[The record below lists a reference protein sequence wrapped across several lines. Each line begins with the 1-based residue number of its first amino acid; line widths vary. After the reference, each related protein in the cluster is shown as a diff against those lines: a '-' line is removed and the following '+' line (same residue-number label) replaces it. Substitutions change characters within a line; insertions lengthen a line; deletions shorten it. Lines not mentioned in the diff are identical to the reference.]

1 MSMLIA
7 RDPGSGTGVSIT
19 TKPPGVRRIAA
30 TPSVRRRRWYGF
42 CCASD
47 MNAMLQ
53 RWAGSILLLLAC
65 AAALASWAVPRVK
78 AEPEPVA
85 PAYVFAEMVQA
96 ADAFLASLEPKQRA
110 KALFEFE
117 DAERLNW
124 HFVPR
129 PRRGLPLKEM
139 SPEQQALARGVLQAG
154 LSQRGYLTASAIIEL
169 ELVLRE
175 MGGNPLIRDP
185 GRYYF
190 SIFGS
195 PSHLAPWGFRAEG
208 HHLSLN
214 FTLVRDTLIATSP
227 AFFGANPA
235 EVRRGSRK
243 GLRALADEEDIGREL
258 ILSLDQ
264 RQRANAIIATA
275 TPRDIVTGSA
285 ARVEPLAPIGI
296 RVTDLRPDQA
306 AILVRLLDVYLG
318 RMAEPLAERRRA
330 ALERMDF
337 DDVAFAWAGSTRPGE
352 AHYYRIQGPSFLVEY
367 DNTQNNANHIHT
379 VWRDFDGDFGRDLL
393 REHYRDAPHPH

>member
-1 MSMLIA
+1 MSS
-7 RDPGSGTGVSIT
+7 SG
-19 TKPPGVRRIAA
+19 
-30 TPSVRRRRWYGF
+30 
-42 CCASD
+42 
-47 MNAMLQ
+47 
-53 RWAGSILLLLAC
+53 WAVPIIFLLAF
-65 AAALASWAVPRVK
+65 AAALAGWAVPRGR

-85 PAYVFAEMVQA
+85 PAPVFVFAEMVQA
-96 ADAFLASLEPKQRA
+96 VDAFVASLEPEQRS

-129 PRRGLPLKEM
+129 ARRGLPLKEM
-139 SPEQQALARGVLQAG
+139 SAEQQELARGILQAG
-154 LSQRGYLTASAIIEL
+154 LSRRGYLTASTIIEL

-175 MGGNPLIRDP
+175 MGENPAVRDP
-185 GRYYF
+185 ELYFF
-190 SIFGS
+190 SIFGT

-214 FTLVRDTLIATSP
+214 FTLVRDTLIATAP

-235 EVRRGSRK
+235 AVRSGSRG

-258 ILSLDQ
+258 VLSLDE
-264 RQRANAIIATA
+264 RQLADAIIATA
-275 TPRDIVTGSA
+275 TSRDIVTGNA
-285 ARVEPLAPIGI
+285 AQVEPLAPTGI
-296 RVTDLRPDQA
+296 RVTELRPDQA

-318 RMAEPLAERRRA
+318 RMAEPLAARRRA
-330 ALERMDF
+330 ALERTDF
-337 DDVAFAWAGSTRPGE
+337 GEVTFAWAGSTRPAE

>member
-1 MSMLIA
+1 MS
-7 RDPGSGTGVSIT
+7 SS
-19 TKPPGVRRIAA
+19 RRAVPII
-30 TPSVRRRRWYGF
+30 V
-42 CCASD
+42 
-47 MNAMLQ
+47 
-53 RWAGSILLLLAC
+53 LLAF
-65 AAALASWAVPRVK
+65 AAALAGWAAARGP
-78 AEPEPVA
+78 AEPDSVSPA
-85 PAYVFAEMVQA
+85 PASVFSEMVHA
-96 ADAFLASLEPKQRA
+96 ADAFVASLEPDQRS

-129 PRRGLPLKEM
+129 ARRGLPLKEM
-139 SPEQQALARGVLQAG
+139 SPEQQELARAILQAG
-154 LSQRGYLTASAIIEL
+154 LSRRGYLTASTIIEL

-175 MGGNPLIRDP
+175 MGENPVVRDP
-185 GRYYF
+185 ELYYF
-190 SIFGS
+190 SIFGAPS
-195 PSHLAPWGFRAEG
+195 PLAPWGFRAEG

-214 FTLVRDTLIATSP
+214 FTLVRDTLIATAP

-235 EVRRGSRK
+235 EVRRGPRE

-258 ILSLDQ
+258 VLSLDE
-264 RQRANAIIATA
+264 RQLADAIIATQ
-275 TPRDIVTGSA
+275 TPRDIVTGHA
-285 ARVEPLAPIGI
+285 AQVEPLAPIGI
-296 RVTDLRPDQA
+296 RVTELRPDQA

-330 ALERMDF
+330 ALERTDF
-337 DDVAFAWAGSTRPGE
+337 DEVAFAWAGSTRPGE

-367 DNTQNNANHIHT
+367 DNTQNDANHIHT